1 MKTIFYGMRYLSP
14 EIWNVNLLFVSCVW
28 LEQRVCYFRIGFV
41 AAIHFYDILS
51 ITLWR
56 FSLFSWEYEWVGM
69 VEGEGG
75 RTAFS
80 IAVFLHCLHS
90 YFSAIKSS
98 HIISSP
104 PYFKF
109 KIRLSLVSTEESQ
122 WENIDSNW
130 SGYRKEIL
138 RSYNAI
144 AGGKVMLSNQIL
156 RMGSVFNDLFSNNV
170 FMKIKNKNKLA

>member
-41 AAIHFYDILS
+41 AAIHFYNILS

-69 VEGEGG
+69 VEGIGGGG
-75 RTAFS
+75 RENS
-80 IAVFLHCLHS
+80 ILHCCIPTLLTLLL
-90 YFSAIKSS
+90 FSHKTS

-109 KIRLSLVSTEESQ
+109 KIRLSLVSTE
-122 WENIDSNW
+122 
-130 SGYRKEIL
+130 KIL
-138 RSYNAI
+138 IQTGQVI
-144 AGGKVMLSNQIL
+144 AKKSWGHTMPLPVVKLCLVIRFCGWDLSLTISFL
-156 RMGSVFNDLFSNNV
+156 ITYLW
-170 FMKIKNKNKLA
+170 K